1 MRLNEIYQGG
11 FGLMDDT
18 IDVMYS
24 DEKKDEE
31 LMELY
36 NKSFKE
42 LQEGQIVS
50 GEVVHIDR
58 DREFALVDIGYK
70 TEGVIPIK
78 EFINKKGEVT
88 IKVGDKIDAL
98 LVQKDEE
105 KNLILLSKEKARQI
119 KSWNMIEDAFKNN
132 GVIKG
137 CIKARTKGGFFV
149 DINGVQA
156 FLPGSQLDFRP
167 VKNWNTFIG
176 TEHEFMVIKLDKYK
190 KNIVIS
196 RKALLEYQKETMRK
210 ETMARLKE
218 GAVLEGKVKSVTDY
232 GLFVDLGGVDGLV
245 HITDIS
251 WGRITNPPNLYKP
264 GDQVKVKV
272 LKFDKG
278 KDRISLGIK
287 QLTPDP
293 WTDAEK
299 KYPIGARI
307 KAKVTGLKDYGAF
320 VELEPGVEGLI
331 HVSEMSWTK
340 KIRHPSQMVE
350 VGDLVDVVVLDINVP
365 KRRIA
370 LGMRQVEPNP
380 WDIVEEKYPVGT
392 VLKGKVRSVTD
403 FGVFVG
409 VEEGIDGLVHVSD
422 ISWSK
427 KRVNP
432 LEMFKVGDEVE
443 AIVLSIDRQ
452 SGRFSLGIKQLAP
465 NPWEVIAEKYSP
477 GSTIKGTITSIT
489 DFGIFVEIE
498 DGIEGLVH
506 VSEIPKGSSLSQYKV
521 GEQVEAK
528 VINVFP
534 KDKKIGLS
542 LQRLEEKREKDRYK
556 SYISRQQ
563 FKSSLG
569 EILKEEIK
577 NLKLDN
583 IKE

>member
-1 MRLNEIYQGG
+1 
-11 FGLMDDT
+11 MDET
-18 IDVMYS
+18 IDIMNS
-24 DEKKDEE
+24 EEEKNKE

-42 LQEGQIVS
+42 LQEGDIVG
-50 GEVVHIDR
+50 GEIVHIDR

-78 EFINKKGEVT
+78 EFVNKEGEVT
-88 IKVGDKIDAL
+88 IKVGDKIEAL
-98 LVQKDEE
+98 LIQKDEE
-105 KNLILLSKEKARQI
+105 KDVIVLSKEKARQR

-132 GVIKG
+132 GTIKG
-137 CIKARTKGGFFV
+137 YIKARTKGGFFV
-149 DINGVQA
+149 DIDGVQA

-167 VKNWNTFIG
+167 VKNWDTFIG

-190 KNIVIS
+190 KNIVLS
-196 RKALLEYQKETMRK
+196 RKAVLEKQKETMRK
-210 ETMARLKE
+210 ETMERLKE
-218 GAVLEGKVKSVTDY
+218 GAILEGKIKSITDY
-232 GLFVDLGGVDGLV
+232 GLFVDLGGIDGLV

-251 WGRITNPPNLYKP
+251 WGRITNPINLYKP
-264 GDQVKVKV
+264 GDEVKVKV
-272 LKFDKG
+272 LKFDKE

-299 KYPIGARI
+299 KYPIGAKV
-307 KAKVTGLKDYGAF
+307 KAKVIGLKDYGAF

-331 HVSEMSWTK
+331 HISEMSWTK

-350 VGDLVDVVVLDINVP
+350 VGDIVEVVVLDINVP

-370 LGMRQVEPNP
+370 LGLRQVKPNP

-392 VLKGKVRSVTD
+392 ILKGKVRSVTD

-409 VEEGIDGLVHVSD
+409 VEEGIDGLVHISD

-427 KRVNP
+427 KKVDP

-443 AIVLSIDRQ
+443 AVVLNIDRK

-465 NPWEVIAEKYSP
+465 NPWEVIAEKYKP

-506 VSEIPKGSSLSQYKV
+506 VSEIPKGVPLSEYKV
-521 GEQVEAK
+521 GEQIEAK

-534 KDKKIGLS
+534 KDKKMGLS
-542 LQRLEEKREKDRYK
+542 LRKLEEKKEKDIYK
-556 SYISRQQ
+556 TYGGKQE
-563 FKSSLG
+563 FKPSLG

>member
-1 MRLNEIYQGG
+1 
-11 FGLMDDT
+11 MDET
-18 IDVMYS
+18 IDIMNS
-24 DEKKDEE
+24 EEEKNKE

-42 LQEGQIVS
+42 LQEGDIVG
-50 GEVVHIDR
+50 GEIVHIDR

-78 EFINKKGEVT
+78 EFVNKEGEVT
-88 IKVGDKIDAL
+88 IKVGDKIEAL
-98 LVQKDEE
+98 LIQKDEE
-105 KNLILLSKEKARQI
+105 KDVIVLSKEKARQR

-132 GVIKG
+132 GTIKG
-137 CIKARTKGGFFV
+137 YIKARTKGGFFV
-149 DINGVQA
+149 DIDGVQA

-167 VKNWNTFIG
+167 VKNWDTFIG

-190 KNIVIS
+190 KNIVLS
-196 RKALLEYQKETMRK
+196 RKAVLEKQKETMRK
-210 ETMARLKE
+210 ETMERLKE
-218 GAVLEGKVKSVTDY
+218 GAILEGKIKSITDY
-232 GLFVDLGGVDGLV
+232 GLFVDLGGIDGLV

-251 WGRITNPPNLYKP
+251 WGRITNPINLYKP
-264 GDQVKVKV
+264 GDEVKVKV
-272 LKFDKG
+272 LKFDKE

-299 KYPIGARI
+299 KYPIGAKV

-331 HVSEMSWTK
+331 HISEMSWTK

-350 VGDLVDVVVLDINVP
+350 VGDIVEVVVLDINVP

-370 LGMRQVEPNP
+370 LGLRQVKPNP

-392 VLKGKVRSVTD
+392 ILKGKVRSVTD

-409 VEEGIDGLVHVSD
+409 VEEGIDGLVHISD

-427 KRVNP
+427 KKVDP

-443 AIVLSIDRQ
+443 AVVLNIDRK

-465 NPWEVIAEKYSP
+465 NPWEVIAEKYKP

-506 VSEIPKGSSLSQYKV
+506 VSEIPKGVPLSEYKV
-521 GEQVEAK
+521 GEQIEAK

-534 KDKKIGLS
+534 KDKKMGLS
-542 LQRLEEKREKDRYK
+542 LRKLEEKKEKDIYK
-556 SYISRQQ
+556 TYGGKQE
-563 FKSSLG
+563 FKPSLG